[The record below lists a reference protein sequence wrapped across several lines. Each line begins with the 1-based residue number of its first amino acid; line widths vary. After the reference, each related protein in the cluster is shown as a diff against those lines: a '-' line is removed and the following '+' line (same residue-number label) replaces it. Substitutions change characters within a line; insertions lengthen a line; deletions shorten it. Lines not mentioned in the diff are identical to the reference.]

1 MDNKELELI
10 KEEVLKQSNEIIENF
25 KYIKECL

>member
-10 KEEVLKQSNEIIENF
+10 IDDVKTNLSSASQNLA
-25 KYIKECL
+25 YIKECL